1 MIYIYLGHGVHF
13 GIYRHWPLLVT
24 GDQKLLWT
32 STAES
37 LQQRR
42 GACNSTHVKG
52 QPCSST
58 CFICQIYLPVSFLH
72 FLKMKIKACLFDT
85 MKETTADFTNTT
97 GHNRTEIPSWTE
109 DLLHLNQVKSL
120 FLESKKM
127 LISGIT
133 KYFLSTSHFSS
144 TVLQVNTQ
152 QAPLIARGGWGGG
165 GLGSCFCISCCSFRC
180 AFLSCIQQ
188 QAH

>member
-1 MIYIYLGHGVHF
+1 MDFYCRISAAEMWCMQQYPCESAALFFH
-13 GIYRHWPLLVT
+13 LL
-24 GDQKLLWT
+24 
-32 STAES
+32 
-37 LQQRR
+37 
-42 GACNSTHVKG
+42 
-52 QPCSST
+52 
-58 CFICQIYLPVSFLH
+58 YLPDLPPCVFSPFPENENQGLPFWH
-72 FLKMKIKACLFDT
+72 NERNPA
-85 MKETTADFTNTT
+85 TTADFTNTT

-109 DLLHLNQVKSL
+109 DLLHLNQVRRL
-120 FLESKKM
+120 FLQSKKM